1 MSRKIDITK
10 YRGNTHY
17 SVTVTD
23 SYKQEHHIGYLDI
36 NLTMSDIYDKAE
48 EIWQN
53 EVKRKKDLMADAIE
67 NMIAL
72 EKISGLHFT
81 DSRGNHR
88 DGLD

>member
-1 MSRKIDITK
+1 MPRKIDISK

-17 SVTVTD
+17 SVYVTD
-23 SYKQEHHIGYLDI
+23 SYNTKHHLGYLDI

-48 EIWQN
+48 EIWVN
-53 EVKRKKDLMADAIE
+53 EVKPKEDLMANAIK
-67 NMIAL
+67 NMI
-72 EKISGLHFT
+72 EIDKKSGIHFT

>member
-17 SVTVTD
+17 SVTITD

-53 EVKRKKDLMADAIE
+53 EVKQKVNPLSEVIGKMHNMAVD
-67 NMIAL
+67 
-72 EKISGLHFT
+72 SGLYQ
-81 DSRGNHR
+81 GNR